1 MKQKN
6 FNERCYSV
14 LKKVPKGKVTTYKL
28 LAKALNSKA
37 YRAVGAAM
45 KCNPN
50 APTVPCHRVIY
61 SDGNVGN
68 YSAAGGVKKKI
79 KMLRKEGVEAVDG
92 KIDLKKY
99 LHRF

>member
-1 MKQKN
+1 MNSSFYGKI
-6 FNERCYSV
+6 YA
-14 LKKVPKGKVTTYKL
+14 LTKKIPRTKVTTYKE
-28 LAKALNSKA
+28 LAQTLNSKA

>member
-1 MKQKN
+1 MNRN
-6 FNERCYSV
+6 FYEKVYA
-14 LKKVPKGKVTTYKL
+14 LTKKIPRSKVTTYKE
-28 LAKALNSKA
+28 LAHALNSKA

-50 APTVPCHRVIY
+50 APIVPCHRVIY

-79 KMLRKEGVEAVDG
+79 ERLRKERVRVVDG

-99 LHRF
+99 LHRL